1 MIKRLA
7 ALAAAPLLLL
17 AAADPVLADDDWKH
31 RHHKRQWHGHHH
43 GHGHHHKHNSAS
55 IVFWS
60 GPAYRP
66 YYRPYYPP
74 PPVVYAPPPVVY
86 APAPAPA
93 VYAPQVAAVPT
104 RDFRD
109 DEGRYCR
116 EYQRTAVIDGREPQ
130 IYGTA
135 CLMPD
140 GAWRIVA
147 E

>member
-7 ALAAAPLLLL
+7 ALAAPLLLL
-17 AAADPVLADDDWKH
+17 TAVPAEADDGWK
-31 RHHKRQWHGHHH
+31 RRSHGHYWNGHQPRYY
-43 GHGHHHKHNSAS
+43 GHGHRHGSAS

-60 GPAYRP
+60 PPVYRP
-66 YYRPYYPP
+66 YYP
-74 PPVVYAPPPVVY
+74 PPVVYAPPPPPVVY
-86 APAPAPA
+86 APAPV
-93 VYAPQVAAVPT
+93 VYAPQVSAVPT

-109 DEGRYCR
+109 AEGRYCR
-116 EYQRTAVIDGREPQ
+116 EYQRTATIDGREQQ

-140 GAWRIVA
+140 GAWRIVS

>member
-17 AAADPVLADDDWKH
+17 AADPASAGDWKH
-31 RHHKRQWHGHHH
+31 GHQRPWHGQH
-43 GHGHHHKHNSAS
+43 HGHHHKHSSAS

-60 GPAYRP
+60 GPA
-66 YYRPYYPP
+66 YRPYYPP

-86 APAPAPA
+86 APAPAPV

-104 RDFRD
+104 REFRD
-109 DEGRYCR
+109 TDGRYCR
-116 EYQRTAVIDGREPQ
+116 EYQRTAVIDGREQQ

-140 GAWRIVA
+140 GAWRIVS